1 MINKKNRTA
10 CKACRL
16 RKCLLV
22 GMSKSGSRYGRRSNW
37 FKIHCLLQE
46 QSQNGTNRLNTNIF
60 GSPPGFFPGS
70 FLSNSLL
77 SPDKFFQTAA
87 AFHGY
92 SSRSKK
98 EEVSNHSESG
108 ESSAGDVDDESRSS
122 SALNNYMRPPSS
134 HKTPSPF
141 SDKDYTQRNSAFSK
155 HLSPFTP
162 AVSLNLPTSP
172 IGCTVTNSP
181 FSPPVTGGGMFFP
194 PSQPSPNR
202 LLFPSVVTKP
212 GVVTPINPLLGSWP
226 PPSMQNGGNLLLC
239 SPALAGVA
247 VEQEHP
253 IDLSVKTSTISYN
266 SPPTP
271 VSNKDSDN
279 YKENSDVDDDDD
291 DDLTIDVELC
301 KESVLIKNNPLD
313 LTAKR
318 VEVPQSG

>member
-1 MINKKNRTA
+1 
-10 CKACRL
+10 
-16 RKCLLV
+16 
-22 GMSKSGSRYGRRSNW
+22 MSKSGSRYGRRSNW

-77 SPDKFFQTAA
+77 APDKFFQSAA
-87 AFHGY
+87 ALNHGY
-92 SSRSKK
+92 SRSKK
-98 EEVSNHSESG
+98 EETSNHSESG
-108 ESSAGDVDDESRSS
+108 ESSVGDVDDESRSS
-122 SALNNYMRPPSS
+122 SALNNFLRPPSS

-141 SDKDYTQRNSAFSK
+141 SEKDYSQRNSVFSK
-155 HLSPFTP
+155 HLSPFAPSVT
-162 AVSLNLPTSP
+162 LNLPTSP
-172 IGCTVTNSP
+172 IGCATNSP
-181 FSPPVTGGGMFFP
+181 FSPPVVTGGMFFP

-202 LLFPSVVTKP
+202 LLFPSAATKP
-212 GVVTPINPLLGSWP
+212 GVTPINPHLMGTWP
-226 PPSMQNGGNLLLC
+226 PSGMQNGGNLLLC

-279 YKENSDVDDDDD
+279 FKGNSDAED

-301 KESVLIKNNPLD
+301 KESVLLKNNPLD